1 MLFQIINRAIARVHC
16 SKVNINCMLEID
28 LCAFKNSSPSSLLS
42 SQYRW
47 FWWPFQQQQQSTKI
61 RHTLSFI
68 HAHHMPTMTMTTI
81 ELTTLTSSFES
92 EKELNDGMVYNEIHY
107 ERKKIRSL
115 RNHHID
121 FILLII
127 VIVIIVFVNLLTKPL
142 YSSAL
147 W

>member
-1 MLFQIINRAIARVHC
+1 
-16 SKVNINCMLEID
+16 
-28 LCAFKNSSPSSLLS
+28 
-42 SQYRW
+42 
-47 FWWPFQQQQQSTKI
+47 
-61 RHTLSFI
+61 
-68 HAHHMPTMTMTTI
+68 MPTMTMTTI

-92 EKELNDGMVYNEIHY
+92 EKELNDGMEYNEIHY